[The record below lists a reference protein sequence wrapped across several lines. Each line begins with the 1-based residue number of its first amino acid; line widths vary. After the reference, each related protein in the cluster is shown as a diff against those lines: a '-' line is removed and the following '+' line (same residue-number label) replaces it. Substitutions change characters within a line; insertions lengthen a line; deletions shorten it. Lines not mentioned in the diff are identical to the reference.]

1 MITLGMGSLADVSL
15 LISQGSTNSYS
26 FVYSRMVSD
35 VKTPVD
41 LSGFTV
47 KSQIRAYVGG
57 PVYLQ
62 LDSYITLGTDG
73 SVNLVIPATVT
84 QDPVWSTYHNGVW
97 DLELTETSSGVVVR
111 FVSGT
116 VTVSADVTR
125 VDV

>member
-15 LISQGSTNSYS
+15 LISQGSTNTYS
-26 FVYSRMVSD
+26 FVYSRMIAG
-35 VKTPVD
+35 VKTAVN

-47 KSQIRAYVGG
+47 KSQIRARVGG
-57 PVYLQ
+57 PLYLQ
-62 LDSYITLGTDG
+62 LDPYITLGSDG
-73 SVNLVIPATVT
+73 SVVLLIPASVT
-84 QDPVWSTYHNGVW
+84 QAPVWSTYRKGVW

-111 FVSGT
+111 FVSGL